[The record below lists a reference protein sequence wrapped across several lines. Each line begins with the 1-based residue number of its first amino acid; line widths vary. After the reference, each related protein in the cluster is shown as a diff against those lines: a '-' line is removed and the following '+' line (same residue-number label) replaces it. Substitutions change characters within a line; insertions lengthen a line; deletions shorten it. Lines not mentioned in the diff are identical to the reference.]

1 MAMLPKSNKPRGAV
15 KIDSASGSPVSSKT
29 ANPQRAAVN
38 QSQGPRTGN
47 QGTPTKQ
54 KSFLAEKSDRS
65 SYFQQIADM
74 VMDKLTVRGAAH
86 ATKINPALE
95 PISPNT
101 RMRRGPT
108 RGNK

>member
-15 KIDSASGSPVSSKT
+15 KIDSASGSPVISKT

-47 QGTPTKQ
+47 QGTPVKQ
-54 KSFLAEKSDRS
+54 KTFLTEKSDRS

-101 RMRRGPT
+101 RVRRGPT
-108 RGNK
+108 RGNQ

>member
-1 MAMLPKSNKPRGAV
+1 MKMPQSNKPRGAV
-15 KIDSASGSPVSSKT
+15 KMDTASGSPVISKT

-74 VMDKLTVRGAAH
+74 VSDAFGRRGQGM
-86 ATKINPALE
+86 KPNINPALE

-101 RMRRGPT
+101 RVKRGPT
-108 RGNK
+108 KGNQ

>member
-1 MAMLPKSNKPRGAV
+1 MKMPQSNKPRGAV
-15 KIDSASGSPVSSKT
+15 KMDTASGSPVISKT

-38 QSQGPRTGN
+38 QGRGPTTGN
-47 QGTPTKQ
+47 AGTPMKQ

-74 VMDKLTVRGAAH
+74 VSDAFGRRGQGM
-86 ATKINPALE
+86 KPNINPSLE

-101 RMRRGPT
+101 RVRRGPT